1 LQAYTGGLAV
11 LGVSVDE
18 NSNGIQR
25 FNTSTKASLT
35 VLPVGQYKI
44 KSITVS
50 QDGAI
55 TFIGTALAGGGA
67 VIGTITAANVLTVN
81 GLAAEPTSIAT
92 IK

>member
-1 LQAYTGGLAV
+1 
-11 LGVSVDE
+11 
-18 NSNGIQR
+18 
-25 FNTSTKASLT
+25 
-35 VLPVGQYKI
+35 
-44 KSITVS
+44 VS